1 MTTPQRFRR
10 SVTVLLLA
18 SAMIFATVAAEAKV
32 HYVTQKGGAG
42 TKDGESWTTAY
53 DEAAF
58 SAAILSAGAGD
69 EIRVKAGVY
78 RPVIPANPASVTG
91 AEQGKSFVLK
101 DGVAIYGGF
110 AGNETSSADRN
121 PTANVTVLTGDL
133 ANDDT
138 HDANGVTVNAAN
150 IIGDNSLCV
159 VVGSGVTNATV
170 LDGFTITA
178 GDNTNNGGGMYN
190 DHSSPTVTNCAFSGN
205 TTNYL
210 GGGMYNVDSSPAV
223 TNCTFSGNTTNYHG
237 GGMYNDTSNPVVRN
251 CTFSWNIA
259 AYGGGMHNI
268 SSNPTVTN
276 CTFSGNTADFGGG
289 MYNDHSSPTVTN
301 CTFSGNTANGGGGML
316 NDVSSPTV
324 TNCVF

>member
-138 HDANGVTVNAAN
+138 HDINGVTVNAAN

-159 VVGSGVTNATV
+159 VVGNGVTAATV

-178 GDNTNNGGGMYN
+178 GKNATGGGMFNNNSSPIVENCAFSGNAAENGGGMYN
-190 DHSSPTVTNCAFSGN
+190 TNSDPTVTNCGFSGN
-205 TTNYL
+205 AATKW
-210 GGGMYNVDSSPAV
+210 GGGMFNNVAV
-223 TNCTFSGNTTNYHG
+223 R
-237 GGMYNDTSNPVVRN
+237 P
-251 CTFSWNIA
+251 
-259 AYGGGMHNI
+259 
-268 SSNPTVTN
+268 
-276 CTFSGNTADFGGG
+276 
-289 MYNDHSSPTVTN
+289 
-301 CTFSGNTANGGGGML
+301 
-316 NDVSSPTV
+316 
-324 TNCVF
+324 